1 VDTDTLLVE
10 LVEALDYDLEILE
23 VLRYRLVVLG
33 ALAGADQGSMLLLG
47 VREIEMTYEAL
58 RVAEMV
64 RASVTERV
72 ADELDIDALPTLE
85 EIAGYVSA
93 GWSEVLRERR
103 RKLIE
108 IVTEI
113 QGISRTVG
121 AAMGRRVAL
130 AEEARAFLHSDATAS
145 SYGRP
150 SLPREGVLVEG
161 AI

>member
-1 VDTDTLLVE
+1 MDTDTLLVE
-10 LVEALDYDLEILE
+10 LVEALDYDLELLE

-33 ALAGADQGSMLLLG
+33 ALAGADQGSMLLFG
-47 VREIEMTYEAL
+47 VREIEMSYEAL

-85 EIAGYVSA
+85 EIADFVSA
-93 GWSEVLRERR
+93 GWGEVLRERR
-103 RKLIE
+103 RQLIE

-130 AEEARAFLHSDATAS
+130 AEEARAFLRSDATS